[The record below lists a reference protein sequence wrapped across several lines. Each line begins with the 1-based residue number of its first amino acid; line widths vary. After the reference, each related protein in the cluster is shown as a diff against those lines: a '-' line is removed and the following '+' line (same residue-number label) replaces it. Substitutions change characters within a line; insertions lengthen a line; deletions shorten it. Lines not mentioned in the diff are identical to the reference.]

1 MYKLEIT
8 HRAKKDLLKLDSKY
22 QRAVHQALLK
32 LSNNPFHG
40 KRLHGEL
47 KGKFKL
53 RFSRYR
59 IVYKPDFKKQKII
72 ITAIRHR
79 KDVYR

>member
-1 MYKLEIT
+1 MYKLELT
-8 HRAKKDLLKLDSKY
+8 KRAEKDLKKLDPRY
-22 QRAVHQALLK
+22 QSAVDQAFTK
-32 LSNNPFHG
+32 LVQNPLHG
-40 KRLHGEL
+40 KRLVGEL
-47 KGKFKL
+47 RGRFKL

-59 IVYKPDFKKQKII
+59 IVYEIDHKRNNII